1 MGSESMNGIFH
12 SIMKSAPNVT
22 IYHPKLY
29 DFKTDFLRSGIDDLC
44 SKISWMRGVGWSDEK
59 NISDLGPACT
69 ISVRSVFL
77 VQSHQISRAELENKN
92 RWGSCN
98 FPTYSRRFVCSHF
111 KKSFC
116 YNRVSRRIE
125 VS

>member
-1 MGSESMNGIFH
+1 MNGIFH

-22 IYHPKLY
+22 IYHRKLY
-29 DFKTDFLRSGIDDLC
+29 DFKTDFLGSGIDDLC

-77 VQSHQISRAELENKN
+77 AQSHQICGSELKN
-92 RWGSCN
+92 PSGGGMGPVPPPLWKVCV
-98 FPTYSRRFVCSHF
+98 FVL
-111 KKSFC
+111 
-116 YNRVSRRIE
+116 
-125 VS
+125 